1 MIKIKNLTKIY
12 NKGQE
17 NQLIKNLS
25 DSKMAQIRNKK
36 LGIIMQEYA
45 LVNDMTPI
53 ENVMLPL
60 DFNTKKIKN
69 KKTLCENA
77 LKKVDMFEF
86 RNTQV
91 AKLSGGQKQ
100 RIAVA
105 RAIVNNPSIILAD
118 EPTGALDSENAE
130 HIMKLLKKINED
142 GVTVIII
149 THDMEI
155 ARKCSRIIRI
165 SDGKIV

>member
-45 LVNDMTPI
+45 LVNDMTPF

-60 DFNTKKIKN
+60 DFI
-69 KKTLCENA
+69 
-77 LKKVDMFEF
+77 LKK
-86 RNTQV
+86 
-91 AKLSGGQKQ
+91 
-100 RIAVA
+100 
-105 RAIVNNPSIILAD
+105 
-118 EPTGALDSENAE
+118 
-130 HIMKLLKKINED
+130 
-142 GVTVIII
+142 
-149 THDMEI
+149 
-155 ARKCSRIIRI
+155 
-165 SDGKIV
+165 